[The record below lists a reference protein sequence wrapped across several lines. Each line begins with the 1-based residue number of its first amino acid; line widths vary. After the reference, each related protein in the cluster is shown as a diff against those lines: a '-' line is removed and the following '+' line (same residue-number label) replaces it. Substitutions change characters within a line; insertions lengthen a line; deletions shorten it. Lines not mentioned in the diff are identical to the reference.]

1 MITAFVIK
9 ELSELIKINESR
21 YIALFL
27 ASGSI
32 KKLLSIDCVNI
43 YFSQSIHNNAFSIFF
58 QKCGVTPH
66 CLYRDSLTL
75 ILEKKCAD
83 L

>member
-1 MITAFVIK
+1 MK

-27 ASGSI
+27 VSGSI

-43 YFSQSIHNNAFSIFF
+43 FFSQSIDNNAFSVFF

-75 ILEKKCAD
+75 ILEKKCED